1 MRQHFHRCPNLRL
14 VTIDAREIGATH
26 GRGHRVLDEL
36 CAAQRLGPCVGL
48 VECEI
53 LTPSQ
58 KRGLLAARV
67 TRLRKEEGAR
77 RSVLGDAPDPRSAEL
92 SELAGLLL
100 DERRAIAEDNRR
112 LLNEAA
118 AAADW
123 GGVQSARAS
132 EGFSGLGISARLD
145 ESLRELRSSRLD
157 AIDRALEALG
167 QGDRLVCA
175 RCGRP
180 IEASRLLR
188 SPDSRVCELCAG
200 EAVPLAGDQSAIQE
214 TMAK

>member
-14 VTIDAREIGATH
+14 VTVDAREVAATR

-67 TRLRKEEGAR
+67 TRLREEEGAP
-77 RSVLGDAPDPRSAEL
+77 RSLLGDAPDPRSTEL
-92 SELAGLLL
+92 SELAALLR
-100 DERRAIAEDNRR
+100 DERLAIAEENRR

-145 ESLRELRSSRLD
+145 ESLRELRSARLD
-157 AIDRALEALG
+157 AIDRALEALA
-167 QGDRLVCA
+167 QGDRLACA
-175 RCGRP
+175 RCRRP
-180 IEASRLLR
+180 IEVARLLR
-188 SPDSRVCELCAG
+188 TPDSRVCEICAS
-200 EAVPLAGDQSAIQE
+200 EARPLEGDQSAIQE

>member
-14 VTIDAREIGATH
+14 VTVDAREVAGPH

-36 CAAQRLGPCVGL
+36 CAALRLGPCVGL
-48 VECEI
+48 LECDV
-53 LTPSQ
+53 LTPNQ

-67 TRLRKEEGAR
+67 TRLREEEGAQ
-77 RSVLGDAPDPRSAEL
+77 RSLLGDAPDARSAEL
-92 SELAGLLL
+92 SELAGLLR

-132 EGFSGLGISARLD
+132 EGFAGLGISARLD
-145 ESLRELRSSRLD
+145 ESLRELRNARLD
-157 AIDRALEALG
+157 GIDRALEALE
-167 QGDRLVCA
+167 QGDRLACA
-175 RCGRP
+175 RCRRP
-180 IEASRLLR
+180 IELARLLR
-188 SPDSRVCELCAG
+188 TPDTRVCEMCAS
-200 EAVPLAGDQSAIQE
+200 EARPLAGDQSAIQE

>member
-14 VTIDAREIGATH
+14 VTVDARELGASH

-53 LTPSQ
+53 LTANQ
-58 KRGLLAARV
+58 KRGLVAARV
-67 TRLRKEEGAR
+67 TRLREEEGAE
-77 RSVLGDAPDPRSAEL
+77 RSLLGDAPDPRAAEL
-92 SELAGLLL
+92 SELAELLR
-100 DERRAIAEDNRR
+100 EEQRAIAEDNRR

-123 GGVQSARAS
+123 GGVQSARAN

-145 ESLRELRSSRLD
+145 DSLRELRSSRLD
-157 AIDRALEALG
+157 AIERALEALG
-167 QGDRLVCA
+167 QGDRLACA
-175 RCGRP
+175 RCRRP
-180 IEASRLLR
+180 IEVSRLLR
-188 SPDSRVCELCAG
+188 TPDSRVCDVCASQ
-200 EAVPLAGDQSAIQE
+200 AVPVEGGQSAIQE